1 MVETSKALESA
12 EARAKSSTVNLE
24 PLAKRIEELEHRA
37 TALGEVD
44 QRVEALAETT
54 AQAQR
59 QAAKLISLDGELESC
74 RHEVQQLGSQTRDTG
89 ASLEAFRRAL
99 GEGDQRVEALA
110 ETTVQAQ
117 RQAAKLISLDGEF
130 ENCKREVQQLRAQT
144 GDTGASLEAFRRE
157 LAALED
163 FRNQYRQA
171 RGELKEF
178 EQGVNQAIA
187 LRLELEQM
195 HVVAGQLAQDYNKI
209 HDTAREVR
217 KDSAAASRAV
227 REVKRKLDVQVA
239 SLDVGLKQVARGKKT
254 LTRIDRIVEKTEARL
269 DAAERLRD
277 EFVRETAR
285 MEKDGHARVD
295 LMRTFIERLAVE
307 KQGVAAFDERL
318 RALRGSVHDAERR
331 MDALSAN
338 ERQLESLPPRVD
350 ELSGAFQALTRRADE
365 LGERQTGLETAQEQ
379 LARVQDMAPQA
390 TAQYESLRQSQ
401 AEFDRHIARVAE
413 TAKFVEVF
421 EGRLDALKRDHA
433 ALESLPPRVD
443 ELSGAFQALTRRAD
457 ELGERQTGLEIAEE
471 QLGRVQDMASQA
483 SAQYESLGQ
492 SQAEFD
498 QHIARVTEAA
508 KFVEVFEGRLD
519 ALQTAATETVKTLLG
534 QTEELGRKQA
544 GLGTLSEQLARVTE
558 RIQFVETLEGR
569 LNALH
574 AVASDVDQ
582 KVVVHR
588 VSLETLKHER
598 TALEEFRHELQQSH
612 DELKQITQSMDQALA
627 VRTELEQLAEHV
639 NTHVEQRALE
649 KKELEAFD
657 QRLLVLRG
665 SVQDAEARMK
675 ALSTQEMQLAYLP
688 RRLEELSKMFEEL
701 MGQAH
706 ELTRNKSA

>member
-1 MVETSKALESA
+1 MLDALKGLVGGGRHQRRLEEFRALVDSSREERRALREGLAALAVTKELINSAREERRALSGALRQATDGTARMVETSKALESA

-163 FRNQYRQA
+163 FRNQYQQA
-171 RGELKEF
+171 RGELKEL

-239 SLDVGLKQVARGKKT
+239 SLDVGLKQVARGEKT

-338 ERQLESLPPRVD
+338 ERQLESLPSRVD

-365 LGERQTGLETAQEQ
+365 FGERQTGLETAQEQ

-421 EGRLDALKRDHA
+421 EGRLDAL
-433 ALESLPPRVD
+433 
-443 ELSGAFQALTRRAD
+443 
-457 ELGERQTGLEIAEE
+457 
-471 QLGRVQDMASQA
+471 
-483 SAQYESLGQ
+483 
-492 SQAEFD
+492 
-498 QHIARVTEAA
+498 
-508 KFVEVFEGRLD
+508 
-519 ALQTAATETVKTLLG
+519 QTAATETVKTLLG

-544 GLGTLSEQLARVTE
+544 GLATLSEQLARVTE

>member
-1 MVETSKALESA
+1 MTKELINSAREERRALSGALRQATDGTARMVETSKALESA

-89 ASLEAFRRAL
+89 ASLEAFRR
-99 GEGDQRVEALA
+99 
-110 ETTVQAQ
+110 
-117 RQAAKLISLDGEF
+117 
-130 ENCKREVQQLRAQT
+130 
-144 GDTGASLEAFRRE
+144 E

-163 FRNQYRQA
+163 FRNQYQQA
-171 RGELKEF
+171 RGELKEL

-239 SLDVGLKQVARGKKT
+239 SLDVGLKQVARGEKT

-379 LARVQDMAPQA
+379 LARVQDMASQA

-401 AEFDRHIARVAE
+401 AEFD
-413 TAKFVEVF
+413 
-421 EGRLDALKRDHA
+421 
-433 ALESLPPRVD
+433 
-443 ELSGAFQALTRRAD
+443 
-457 ELGERQTGLEIAEE
+457 
-471 QLGRVQDMASQA
+471 
-483 SAQYESLGQ
+483 
-492 SQAEFD
+492 
-498 QHIARVTEAA
+498 QHIARVTETA

-544 GLGTLSEQLARVTE
+544 GLATLSEQLARVTE

-598 TALEEFRHELQQSH
+598 TALEELRHELQQSH